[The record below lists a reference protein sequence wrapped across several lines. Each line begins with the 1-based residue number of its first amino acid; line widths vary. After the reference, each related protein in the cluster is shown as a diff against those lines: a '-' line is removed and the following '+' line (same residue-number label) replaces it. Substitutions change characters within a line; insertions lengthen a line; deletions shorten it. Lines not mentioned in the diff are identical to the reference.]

1 MNMADHLVS
10 MSRGAL
16 LDAAF
21 TVLARE
27 PTLRPE
33 PVARE
38 AGCSKALVFHHFGSL
53 QGLHDAMAERV
64 LRETQQ
70 GLDALA
76 DEYPNPRARLEALAR
91 ALLSEPPEPPAATR
105 RVLRF
110 WLADDEKGR
119 LRDALV
125 ADFVAKTL
133 REMRA
138 HAEPGRVASRLL
150 ARWHGA
156 TVAYAL
162 GGAVDFEGEQELTVR
177 EIDALR

>member
-1 MNMADHLVS
+1 MVS
-10 MSRGAL
+10 MGRDEI

-21 TVLARE
+21 AVLARG
-27 PTLRPE
+27 PALRPE
-33 PVARE
+33 DVARE
-38 AGCSKALVFHHFGSL
+38 AGSSKALVFHHFGSL

-64 LRETQQ
+64 LRETQE

-76 DEYPNPRARLEALAR
+76 DDYPNPRERIEALAR
-91 ALLSEPPEPPAATR
+91 ALLSEPPEAPGATR

-138 HAEPGRVASRLL
+138 HAEPVRVASLLL

-162 GGAVDFEGEQELTVR
+162 GGAVDFEAEQERTLK
-177 EIDALR
+177 ELDALVR